1 MSVESN
7 KQNLDFCM
15 SNLSDKLYYI
25 SKNISPQKTGNFKT
39 NKTKQKML
47 VLLPKFLL
55 FRRYIECT

>member
-15 SNLSDKLYYI
+15 SNLSDKLYCI
-25 SKNISPQKTGNFKT
+25 SKSIGPQKTGNFKT
-39 NKTKQKML
+39 NKTKQKTL

-55 FRRYIECT
+55 FRRYI